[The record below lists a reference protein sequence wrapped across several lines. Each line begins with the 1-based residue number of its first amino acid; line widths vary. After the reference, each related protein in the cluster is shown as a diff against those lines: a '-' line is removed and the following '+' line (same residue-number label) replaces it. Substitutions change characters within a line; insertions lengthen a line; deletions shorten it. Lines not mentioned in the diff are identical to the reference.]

1 MCSSAC
7 VSCGVSSEQQLIAD
21 LKSGVD
27 GAFDRLYEQY
37 SGTLLTDLHRK
48 GASARDA
55 EDVLQETFLRVSMNL
70 EKIDEKKSLWGY
82 LRTIATRLAID
93 THRKNVRRG
102 VVLSYEDSIQPE
114 PQNEVDTEDTTKE
127 FAFAMTILDEQ
138 PELTKQIVRMYFF
151 DQMTYLEI
159 AQQLGIGATT
169 AKDRVKK
176 AIGAVQQRVVV
187 SCCES
192 T

>member
-1 MCSSAC
+1 MCSSPA

-21 LKSGVD
+21 LKAGVD

-37 SGTLLTDLHRK
+37 SGALLVAVQRK

-55 EDVLQETFLRVSMNL
+55 EDVVQETFLRVSTNL
-70 EKIDEKKSLWGY
+70 DKIDETKSLGGY
-82 LRTIATRLAID
+82 LRTIATRIAID

-114 PQNEVDTEDTTKE
+114 QQHDSETEDTTEE

-159 AQQLGIGATT
+159 AQQLGIGVTT

-176 AIGAVQQRVVV
+176 AIGAVQQRAVV
-187 SCCES
+187 SCCE
-192 T
+192 

>member
-1 MCSSAC
+1 MCSSSA

-21 LKSGVD
+21 LKAGVD

-37 SGTLLTDLHRK
+37 SGPLFVALQRK
-48 GASARDA
+48 GTSYRDA
-55 EDVLQETFLRVSMNL
+55 EDVLQETFLRISTNVD
-70 EKIDEKKSLWGY
+70 KIDETKSLGGY
-82 LRTIATRLAID
+82 LRTIATRIAID
-93 THRKNVRRG
+93 NHRKTVRRG
-102 VVLSYEDSIQPE
+102 VVVSYEECIQPE
-114 PQNEVDTEDTTKE
+114 SHNEIETEDTTEE

-159 AQQLGIGATT
+159 AQQLGIGVTT

-176 AIGAVQQRVVV
+176 AIGAVQQRAMV
-187 SCCES
+187 SCGE
-192 T
+192 